1 MIKAI
6 DHVIVA
12 VSDLRIA
19 EKDYIQLLGSKPVWK
34 GSHPNLGT
42 SNVLFNFEN
51 TYLELLAADG
61 QGIGADFVNNKIENE
76 GEGLIGLVLGADN
89 IDLFRDKLIKF
100 DYQLGEKLYGEGRNE
115 TNLIRKWSYQFLPP
129 ELTRNLFLFIIE
141 HEGEELPLSFSN
153 ETNLVKRLEQVVIK
167 TNDADGFINIYKD
180 TYGIRLAL
188 DSVIREWNR
197 RMLFFRLNH
206 TTLEVIE
213 EKDKNMPA
221 SDKLWGLS
229 WGVDDIVATR
239 KRLIENG
246 IEISEIKEGIKENT
260 LVATIKSHTHNIPT
274 LLIQHT
280 R

>member
-12 VSDLRIA
+12 VSDLRVA
-19 EKDYIQLLGSKPVWK
+19 EKDYIQLLGSEPVWR

-61 QGIGADFVNNKIENE
+61 QGIGADFVNNRIENE

-89 IDLFRDKLIKF
+89 IDLFRDRLSEF

-115 TNLIRKWSYQFLPP
+115 TNLSRKWSYQFLPP

-167 TNDADGFINIYKD
+167 TNDADGFISIYKD
-180 TYGIRLAL
+180 CLLYT
-188 DSVIREWNR
+188 
-197 RMLFFRLNH
+197 
-206 TTLEVIE
+206 
-213 EKDKNMPA
+213 
-221 SDKLWGLS
+221 SDAA
-229 WGVDDIVATR
+229 D
-239 KRLIENG
+239 E
-246 IEISEIKEGIKENT
+246 
-260 LVATIKSHTHNIPT
+260 
-274 LLIQHT
+274 
-280 R
+280 